1 MANLHLR
8 GVDEV
13 LVRKLHQRAKAH
25 GRSAAEEHRQILR
38 SALLGAASEGGFHE
52 MAARLRE
59 RIAARGGPAGP
70 LAEDL
75 IREDRD
81 NDEPYR

>member
-8 GVDEV
+8 DVEEV

-38 SALLGAASEGGFHE
+38 GALLGAPREDFHDI
-52 MAARLRE
+52 AARLRQ
-59 RIAARGGPAGP
+59 RIAARGLPPGP

-81 NDEPYR
+81 NDEPHR

>member
-1 MANLHLR
+1 MSSLHLR
-8 GVDEV
+8 DVDEA
-13 LVRKLHQRAKAH
+13 LVRKLHQRAKAN

-38 SALLGAASEGGFHE
+38 SALQGEREEHWLEA
-52 MAARLRE
+52 AARIRE
-59 RIAARGGPAGP
+59 RIAARGPRTAP
-70 LAEDL
+70 PAEDL

>member
-1 MANLHLR
+1 MADLHLR
-8 GVDEV
+8 DVDEI

-38 SALLGAASEGGFHE
+38 DSLLGGSRQDIHKLAALLRKS
-52 MAARLRE
+52 
-59 RIAARGGPAGP
+59 IAESGLPRGP
-70 LAEDL
+70 LAEEL

-81 NDEPYR
+81 DPGR

>member
-8 GVDEV
+8 DVDEV
-13 LVRKLHQRAKAH
+13 LVRKLHQRAKAN
-25 GRSAAEEHRQILR
+25 GRSAAEEHRRILR
-38 SALLGAASEGGFHE
+38 DALTGGTREDIHELAAKI
-52 MAARLRE
+52 RE
-59 RIAARGGPAGP
+59 SVRRRGLPPGP

-81 NDEPYR
+81 DPDR

>member
-8 GVDEV
+8 DVDET

-38 SALLGAASEGGFHE
+38 EALTGGSREDIHELAAQLRKLTASRGLPRGPSAEA
-52 MAARLRE
+52 
-59 RIAARGGPAGP
+59 
-70 LAEDL
+70 L

-81 NDEPYR
+81 DPDR

>member
-8 GVDEV
+8 DVDEV

-38 SALLGAASEGGFHE
+38 EALTGGSREDIHELAAKIRESVRRSGLGPGT
-52 MAARLRE
+52 
-59 RIAARGGPAGP
+59 P
-70 LAEDL
+70 AEDL

>member
-8 GVDEV
+8 DVDEI
-13 LVRKLHQRAKAH
+13 LVRKLHQRAKAR

-38 SALLGAASEGGFHE
+38 EALLGKAGHESFHE
-52 MAARLRE
+52 FAARLRK
-59 RIAARGGPAGP
+59 RIAARGRSPGP
-70 LAEDL
+70 LAEEL

>member
-8 GVDEV
+8 DVEEA

-25 GRSAAEEHRQILR
+25 GRSAAEEHRLILR
-38 SALLGAASEGGFHE
+38 GALLGASEESVHE
-52 MAARLRE
+52 IAARLRE
-59 RIAARGGPAGP
+59 RIAARGGPAGTP
-70 LAEDL
+70 AEDL